1 MLGRMLAIEDELQVR
16 GEYYFQRNAFPYRWC
31 LHCGDWR
38 RRQCVYARLCYA
50 GAHNYCRCVCGL
62 RQCDR
67 GHCCRPWSLLLP
79 LLLWYSMWLTLCR
92 CPYTTRCVAVR
103 RRSVIVLVRDNDH
116 RHKRQQHDHGD
127 HKQHSHTT
135 RPHHTTPH
143 HTSHWHTTPLLTR
156 RSTAFVVSSGPGGRS
171 RATAV
176 G

>member
-1 MLGRMLAIEDELQVR
+1 MNFRFVG
-16 GEYYFQRNAFPYRWC
+16 GYYFQRNVFPYHWC

-38 RRQCVYARLCYA
+38 RRHCVCARLVL
-50 GAHNYCRCVCGL
+50 CRHSQLLPLCPWPSSVC
-62 RQCDR
+62 
-67 GHCCRPWSLLLP
+67 PWSLLP
-79 LLLWYSMWLTLCR
+79 LLLWYSMWLTLYR